1 MTTNLGDSPA
11 TSRGSDTGPCTTCGF
26 VASSITPEDAVVA
39 LRSFPSR
46 WRNAM
51 VVHLDDPN
59 PEAVLAGRPSPTD
72 WSALEH
78 AGHVRDVLHALDIRL
93 QRVLREDEPVLP
105 ETHVTPPSGANE
117 QGMAVVL
124 AALTVSTD
132 QFSQTIELTPSAAWA
147 RRGHRHGDT
156 VTALDL
162 IREAVHEGSHH
173 LRLATAT
180 LATVRAA
187 AGSAAPAASV

>member
-1 MTTNLGDSPA
+1 MSTNLGDASGALDFA
-11 TSRGSDTGPCTTCGF
+11 TTDACSTCGF
-26 VASSITPEDAVVA
+26 RASRITPDDAVLA
-39 LRSFPSR
+39 LRSFPAR
-46 WRNAM
+46 WRHALA
-51 VVHLDDPN
+51 VHLDDAD
-59 PEAVLAGRPSPTD
+59 PEAMIAGRPSAVD

-117 QGMAVVL
+117 QGLAVVM

-132 QFSQTIELTPSAAWA
+132 QFSQTIELTPSAAWGRRA
-147 RRGHRHGDT
+147 RRAGST

-162 IREAVHEGSHH
+162 IREAVHEGVHH
-173 LRLATAT
+173 LELATQT
-180 LATVRAA
+180 LRQVRAA
-187 AGSAAPAASV
+187 AAASLN

>member
-1 MTTNLGDSPA
+1 
-11 TSRGSDTGPCTTCGF
+11 
-26 VASSITPEDAVVA
+26 VVA
-39 LRSFPSR
+39 LRSYPSR
-46 WRNAM
+46 WRSVLA
-51 VVHLDDPN
+51 VHLDDADPS
-59 PEAVLAGRPSPTD
+59 AALAARPAATA

-132 QFSQTIELTPSAAWA
+132 QFSQTIELCPPFAWSRQA
-147 RRGHRHGDT
+147 LRAGRMIS
-156 VTALDL
+156 ALDL
-162 IREAVHEGSHH
+162 VREAVHEGTHH
-173 LRLATAT
+173 LRLAADT
-180 LATVRAA
+180 LREVRAA
-187 AGSAAPAASV
+187 AALP

>member
-1 MTTNLGDSPA
+1 MSTNLGGMP
-11 TSRGSDTGPCTTCGF
+11 GPTDAVMAAGDACATCGF
-26 VASSITPEDAVVA
+26 LADDVTPLDAVA
-39 LRSFPSR
+39 GLQSFPAR
-46 WRNAM
+46 WRSALAI
-51 VVHLDDPN
+51 HLDDPD
-59 PEAVLAGRPSPTD
+59 PEAVLTGRPAPMT

-124 AALTVSTD
+124 AALTVSAD
-132 QFSQTIELTPSAAWA
+132 QLAQTAARVPSSSWTRTA
-147 RRGHRHGDT
+147 RRAGEH

-162 IREAVHEGSHH
+162 VREALHEGTCH
-173 LRLATAT
+173 LAMAVRTLEDLRATA
-180 LATVRAA
+180 AQV
-187 AGSAAPAASV
+187 

>member
-1 MTTNLGDSPA
+1 MSTNLGDVSSTLDFA
-11 TSRGSDTGPCTTCGF
+11 TTDACDTCSF
-26 VASSITPEDAVVA
+26 VASRVTPEEAVLA

-46 WRNAM
+46 WRQALA
-51 VVHLDDPN
+51 VHLDDAD
-59 PEAVLAGRPSPTD
+59 PEGMIAGRPSALD

-117 QGMAVVL
+117 QGLAVVM

-132 QFSQTIELTPSAAWA
+132 QFSQTIELTPSAAWG
-147 RRGHRHGDT
+147 RRALRAGRP

-162 IREAVHEGSHH
+162 IREAVHEGVHH
-173 LRLATAT
+173 LKLAVAT
-180 LATVRAA
+180 LAEVRAA
-187 AGSAAPAASV
+187 ASSSLS

>member
-1 MTTNLGDSPA
+1 MTTNLGESPA
-11 TSRGSDTGPCTTCGF
+11 TTQRSSTGACATCGF

-46 WRNAM
+46 WRNALA
-51 VVHLDDPN
+51 VHLDDAN
-59 PEAVLAGRPSPTD
+59 PEAVLAGRPTPTD

-132 QFSQTIELTPSAAWA
+132 QFSQTIELTPSAAWS
-147 RRGHRHGDT
+147 RRGLRHGEI

-173 LRLATAT
+173 LRLATGT

-187 AGSAAPAASV
+187 TAATPTASV